1 MVHFAR
7 PANQLK
13 EDVVAHGATDFASG
27 GHDRLGIESFG
38 VEQQAVHVEDDG
50 RRLSGKLHGRRAAIS
65 ALASSTKPA
74 PDRAVVI
81 QRGRWSMSAAKSR
94 RLGRPTP
101 LGKKPNIGA
110 SLGESPENT

>member
-13 EDVVAHGATDFASG
+13 KDVVAHGATDFAGG

-50 RRLSGKLHGRRAAIS
+50 CRRSGKLHRPRAAIT

-81 QRGRWSMSAAKSR
+81 QRGRRSMSAAKSR
-94 RLGRPTP
+94 TLATPTA

-110 SLGESPENT
+110 SLGESPEKT